1 MNSVPVRNA
10 SVNLYKYVEAGEK
23 GDAVEPR
30 VQGRKGED
38 MTPSVH
44 GIHHVTC
51 IAGDA
56 QENLDF
62 YVGLLGMRLV
72 KKSVNQDDPGTYHLF
87 YADRVGNP
95 GTDLTFF
102 PWPRM
107 EPGRLGIGL
116 TIEVSF
122 AIAPGSL
129 DYWQERLQQYS
140 VEFGIPEIR
149 FGETTL
155 AFKDVHG
162 LQLALVETSDERQFV
177 PWENS
182 PVPAEHQ
189 LQGMHSVRLW
199 ERKLDHTAKILTQR
213 MGFALLGAEDGWHR
227 YGVAGGGSGKLIEIK
242 ELPEEHSGQWGTG
255 AVHHVAWRVK
265 DSDEQ
270 MSLREGI
277 AKAGLRPSPQID
289 RFWFK
294 SVYYKE
300 PGGVL
305 FELATD
311 GPGFDR
317 DEDMEHLGEQLILPP
332 WLEAQRKEIEAG
344 LPPLEMPRI
353 EEIDNGKTHAQ
364 QDPDVSTPSARLV
377 GETGNS
383 LDEAREWLI
392 DEAARESFPA
402 SDPPCWTLGREPPPD
417 DPT

>member
-1 MNSVPVRNA
+1 MA
-10 SVNLYKYVEAGEK
+10 
-23 GDAVEPR
+23 
-30 VQGRKGED
+30 
-38 MTPSVH
+38 PSVH

-51 IAGDA
+51 IAGNA

-62 YVGLLGMRLV
+62 YVALLGMRLV
-72 KKSVNQDDPGTYHLF
+72 KRSVNQDDPGTYHLF
-87 YADRVGNP
+87 FADRVGNP

-102 PWPRM
+102 PWPQM
-107 EPGRLGIGL
+107 EPSRLGIGL
-116 TIEVSF
+116 TVEVSF

-129 DYWQERLQQYS
+129 AYWQDRLRRS
-140 VEFGIPEIR
+140 IVEHSTPETR

-177 PWENS
+177 PWEHS
-182 PVPAEHQ
+182 PVSPEHQ
-189 LQGMHSVRLW
+189 LRGMHSVRLW
-199 ERKLDHTAKILTQR
+199 ERKLDHTEKILTQR
-213 MGFALLGAEDGWHR
+213 MGFVLLGEEDSWHR
-227 YGVAGGGSGKLIEIK
+227 YGVEGGGSGKLIEIK
-242 ELPEEHSGQWGTG
+242 ELPEERRGQWGTG

-277 AKAGLRPSPQID
+277 ANAGLRPTPQID

-317 DEDMEHLGEQLILPP
+317 DEDLEHLGEQLILPP
-332 WLEAQRKEIEAG
+332 WLEAQRKEIEAA

-353 EEIDNGKTHAQ
+353 GVIDNARDHAQ
-364 QDPDVSTPSARLV
+364 QDPDVSPPSAKLMD
-377 GETGNS
+377 ETSSS
-383 LDEAREWLI
+383 LDESLEWLI
-392 DEAARESFPA
+392 DEASRESFPA
-402 SDPPCWTLGREPPPD
+402 SDPPCWTLGREPPAHDPSLRQINKD
-417 DPT
+417 DNDMVATD